1 MIRSL
6 LGKLLLSHL
15 VVIVVTTAGTGLLLS
30 HFVADYLIE
39 AKQQE
44 LVREGTAATRF
55 LSPTLSQRNLLS
67 PLLNSLSELSGT
79 NLWIMDSRGAVLA
92 GQPPRRWRHR
102 MQMPHHGAPNPQFDG
117 LFEGNVKSWIY
128 RQRDD
133 DDPSIVVAVPF
144 VERPSLALFLHT
156 PITGITSTSEAIQR
170 LLLYATVI
178 SVALAAL
185 FAFFLSRSLTKP
197 IRDIGAAAEKFA
209 AGDYQSRTKADG
221 QDEIGKLGRTFNA
234 MADALLR
241 IEQNRREFFSDVTHE
256 LKTPIAAIQALTE
269 SILDGLV
276 DDIEKRRRYLKTIL
290 DETKHMNRL
299 ISDLLNLAQL
309 ESGRLQFCYE
319 AIALAPF
326 LAALREKFQG
336 MLDEKNQALEL
347 SAAPGL
353 ETVQSDAGRLEQILT
368 NLIGNA
374 LRHSPEGGEVH
385 VLFTATEHAV
395 RIQVIDRGEG
405 IAADELPH
413 IWERFYRVD
422 KSRARAKG
430 GTGLGLAITKK
441 LVEGMGGQIQ
451 AASTPGEGTEF
462 TVDLPQTH

>member
-15 VVIVVTTAGTGLLLS
+15 VVIIVTTAGTGLLLS
-30 HFVADYLIE
+30 HLVVNYLIE

-44 LVREGTAATRF
+44 LIREGTSTTRF
-55 LSPTLSQRNLLS
+55 LAPTIEQRTLLA
-67 PLLNSLSELSGT
+67 PLLASLGELSGT
-79 NLWIMDSRGAVLA
+79 NLWIMDNRGTVLS

-102 MQMPHHGAPNPQFDG
+102 MQMPHHGAPSAQFGG
-117 LFEGNVKSWIY
+117 LFEGEVKSWVY
-128 RQRDD
+128 RQRND

-144 VERPSLALFLHT
+144 ADRPSLALFLHT
-156 PITGITSTSEAIQR
+156 PITGITSTSEAIQQ
-170 LLLYATVI
+170 LLLYAALT

-276 DDIEKRRRYLKTIL
+276 NDIEKRRRYLRTIL

-319 AIALAPF
+319 SIALAPF

-336 MLDEKNQALEL
+336 MLDEKNQCLAL
-347 SAAPGL
+347 SASPEL
-353 ETVQSDAGRLEQILT
+353 ETIRTDAGRLDQILT
-368 NLIGNA
+368 NLISNA
-374 LRHSPEGGEVH
+374 LRHSPEGGEVR
-385 VLFTATEHAV
+385 VCFETAARAV
-395 RIQVIDRGEG
+395 RIQIRDRGEG
-405 IAADELPH
+405 IPAEALPH

-422 KSRARAKG
+422 KSRDRAKG

-441 LVEGMGGQIQ
+441 LVEGMGGKIQ
-451 AASTPGEGTEF
+451 VTSTTDAGTEF
-462 TVDLPQTH
+462 TIELPQTP

>member
-15 VVIVVTTAGTGLLLS
+15 AVIVITTAGTGLLLS
-30 HFVADYLIE
+30 HLVTDYLIE
-39 AKQQE
+39 AKQHE
-44 LVREGTAATRF
+44 LIREGTATVRF
-55 LSPTLSQRNLLS
+55 LEPTLGQRNLLPS
-67 PLLNSLSELSGT
+67 LLANLGELSGT
-79 NLWIMDSRGAVLA
+79 RLWIMDERGAVLS

-102 MQMPHHGAPNPQFDG
+102 MQMPHHGAPSAELKE
-117 LFEGNVKSWIY
+117 LFEGSVKSWIY
-128 RQRDD
+128 RQRGD

-144 VERPSLALFLHT
+144 AGRPSLALFLHT
-156 PITGITSTSEAIQR
+156 PITGITSTSEAIER
-170 LLLYATVI
+170 LLLYATLI

-185 FAFFLSRSLTKP
+185 IALFLSRSLTRP

-209 AGDYQSRTKADG
+209 AGNYQSRTAADG

-276 DDIEKRRRYLKTIL
+276 DDAEKRRRYLRTIL

-319 AIALAPF
+319 SVSLAPF
-326 LAALREKFQG
+326 LAALQEKFQG
-336 MLDEKNQALEL
+336 MLAEKSQALTL
-347 SAAPGL
+347 LASPGL
-353 ETVQSDAGRLEQILT
+353 EALRSDAGRLEQILT

-374 LRHSPEGGEVH
+374 IRHSPESSEIH
-385 VLFTATEHAV
+385 VAFEAQERAV
-395 RIQVIDRGEG
+395 RICVRDRGEG
-405 IAADELPH
+405 IPADELPH

-422 KSRARAKG
+422 KSRDRAKG

-441 LVEGMGGQIQ
+441 LVEGMGGKIQ
-451 AASTPGEGTEF
+451 VTSTPGEGTEF
-462 TVDLPQTH
+462 AFTLPQTP